1 MRRFVTGS
9 VLAALLAASA
19 SLTVLTQSAPL
30 TVAGAGPTGELN
42 QLKDANEIRVIFSE
56 PMVALGRVPS
66 NPTPSWIHIT
76 PAITGTFRWS
86 GTTVLIFTPDPATP
100 VPFASRYTVTVDTSA
115 TSIAGHALAAPYAFS
130 FTTPTVKLTSAR
142 WYRRSDRFDQ
152 PVVLAL
158 RFNQPVRADDIA
170 AHLSV
175 RYQPHPWSQPRV
187 SAVERARLAEIDPDG
202 LRRFDAKLA
211 TARDIAARTDP
222 VPVRVTTDWDQK
234 RFPPAPTLAVF
245 ETTGVPDP
253 GGWLQL
259 TLDRNA
265 TGVQGLEHPRA
276 DQRSTAELD
285 PVFFAMGFNCRTAC
299 NPSAYNAV
307 RFSGDLMASAFAG
320 ALTVTDISDPA
331 REQTIRPTSAVAP
344 ARLDRESAFGLED
357 AGFDRQPP
365 ARTFAYRLD
374 PSLAASDGQTLG
386 YPWIGIVENWHER
399 AFTSF
404 GDGHGV
410 WETAGGP
417 QLPFYARNYLDV
429 TQWLARLDPGG
440 LMPRI
445 LALQKDHFQDLPPGT
460 GTPRR
465 LNVTPD
471 ATQSFGLDLGSLL
484 STTGTG
490 LVWAGVQPGQAIP
503 QSRAVTQKPTSTIV
517 QVTNLGLTVKDSP
530 QSTLVF
536 VTRLDNGDPVAD
548 ARVSLINTANQTV
561 WRGTTGRDGVAMAP
575 ALPLRDPQRW
585 YEFAFIATAEKD
597 GDFAY
602 VGSDWNEG
610 IMPWDFGQPYQL
622 WEATDILRGSVF
634 TDRGVYRPGEQI
646 HVKAIVRTDA
656 PTGVR
661 LLPAGS
667 KLDIR
672 IVDSHNVDVD
682 RRTVAVNRWS
692 SAEWTWTVPA
702 DGTLGTYRIQ
712 ARPAG
717 SAPAPGNDVSARP
730 PGGDWLKQV
739 WGSFLVAAY
748 RRPDFRVDATLAAD
762 PPVAGAMLHATLDAR
777 YLFGSA
783 MARRPVRWS
792 VTRQPAFSVPNAVL
806 EKYPADKYA
815 FGYYPQAAARPNPRV
830 AGADATLDASGKLAV
845 DVASS
850 RDVDIAY
857 RYTFEGDVEDVS
869 RQHIAN
875 RATVV
880 VAPAP
885 WYIGLGRPAYFTDV
899 ATGTNVGVVAV
910 DRTGQ
915 AVPDVP
921 VTLTLLHVQWN
932 SVRHA
937 EGGGFYSWETQRL
950 ETPAGTWSITSE
962 ATPVSVH
969 IPISAG
975 GYYELRAVAH
985 DADGRTAR
993 TDTSFYG
1000 LGKGYTA
1007 WQRYDNNRIT
1017 LEPEKQTW
1025 KPGERARIMIQS
1037 PWESATALLTVEREG
1052 IRHYE
1057 RFALTST
1064 QQTVEVPITEAD
1076 IPNVFVSVLLV
1087 RGRTSNEPGADGSDP
1102 GKPAFRL
1109 GYTEL
1114 QVEDATKHL
1123 DVKVSADRAEYRPAN
1138 TAHVSVEAHDSTG
1151 RPAPGEVTLWAVDYG
1166 VLSLTN
1172 FRPPDVLHAIYAQK
1186 ALEVMTEDSR
1196 QRIVSRRVLTPK
1208 GANDGGGGGNESG
1221 VTGVRRDFRP
1231 LAFWLGSVVT
1241 GADGRATADVT
1252 LPESLTTYRI
1262 MAVAADAASR
1272 FGSADAE
1279 ITVTKPVTLVA
1290 AFPRFLDLGDHASFG
1305 GVVTN
1310 TLKTGGPASVTIR
1323 TLDPAV
1329 LAFTGGTSQSVQ
1341 LDAGGTEPVRFEA
1354 VARGVGTARVRM
1366 TVTLGR
1372 ESDAFETTLPV
1383 SAPAPLQTS
1392 AAFGD
1397 TLDHATER
1405 LAVPAGIVP
1414 ALGGLDVSLASTA
1427 LVGLGEG
1434 ARYLME
1440 YPYDCAEQ
1448 KASAALALALAA
1460 DLGDAFAMGRIA
1472 PADYRAKATTLL
1484 ADLPHYQCQDG
1495 GFGYWSGG
1503 CLYGDVYLTGYVLH
1517 VMHVADSLGM
1527 ASDATVT
1534 RRALDF
1540 LDRAMK
1546 AKQPDQV
1553 QWMPAWS
1560 AAEAFGVKV
1569 LTEYGRNEDSNI
1581 TRLTGMADRLP
1592 VFALSYLADAVAASG
1607 TRGPRYDDV
1616 VRRLVNA
1623 LRVEGDQAHVEEI
1636 DSDALWWLWNSNVR
1650 ATALVLD
1657 GFVRRGDAA
1666 DSVPQLV
1673 RWLLAARRNGRWGN
1687 TQENAAALESLVG
1700 YYKKF
1705 EAAPPDM
1712 AATVSLGTATLGTAS
1727 FRGRSSAAQQI
1738 RVAMPDLVRQ
1748 VAAGSERDLTISRA
1762 GTGHLYYSSRLQF
1775 APVKPPPPTDQ
1786 GIHVERRYERFVE
1799 NRPDAAGQPATSF
1812 SAGDLIRVTLTMTL
1826 PTERRFVAVTDA
1838 MPAGVEAVDSW
1849 FRTTASDLAKDASVS
1864 SDNQSWMTRYR
1875 RGGFDHIE
1883 KYDNRVVL
1891 FATRLSEGRHEFSY
1905 IVRATTAGTF
1915 NVAGTEAEEMYAPE
1929 VNGRSAPAVIVIR

>member
-1 MRRFVTGS
+1 MRRSVTGS
-9 VLAALLAASA
+9 MLVVALLAFA
-19 SLTVLTQSAPL
+19 SLTVRTQTAALTIA
-30 TVAGAGPTGELN
+30 AAGPTGELN
-42 QLKDANEIRVIFSE
+42 QLQDANEIRVIFSE

-66 NPTPSWIHIT
+66 NPTPPWIHIA
-76 PAITGTFRWS
+76 PAIAGSYRWS
-86 GTTVLIFTPDPATP
+86 GTTVLLFTPDPATP
-100 VPFASRYTVTVDTSA
+100 VPYGTRYTVTIDGSA
-115 TSIAGHALAAPYAFS
+115 ASVAGRVLGTPYSFA
-130 FTTPTVKLTSAR
+130 FTTPTVRLTSAR

-158 RFNQPVRADDIA
+158 TFNQPVRATDLA

-175 RYQPHPWSQPRV
+175 RYQPHGWNTPQL
-187 SAVERARLAEIDPDG
+187 AAAARARLAAVDPGG
-202 LRRFDAKLA
+202 LARFDAKVAAARA
-211 TARDIAARTDP
+211 TAARVDA
-222 VPVRVTTDWDQK
+222 VPIRVAVDWDQQ

-259 TLDRNA
+259 TLDRSA
-265 TGVQGLEHPRA
+265 TGVQGSEHPPA

-285 PVFFAMGFNCRTAC
+285 PVFFAMGFTCRTAC
-299 NPSAYNAV
+299 NPSAYNPV
-307 RFSGDLMASAFAG
+307 RFSGDLTARGFAG
-320 ALTVTDISDPA
+320 ALTVADVSDPA
-331 REQTIRPTSAVAP
+331 REETVRPTSAVA
-344 ARLDRESAFGLED
+344 ASQLDREDAFGLED

-386 YPWIGIVENWHER
+386 YPWIGIVETWHEP

-429 TQWLARLDPGG
+429 SQWLARLAPAD

-445 LALQKDHFQDLPPGT
+445 LALQKNHFQDLPPGT

-465 LNVTPD
+465 LNVTAD
-471 ATQSFGLDLGSLL
+471 ATQSYGLDLRSAL
-484 STTGTG
+484 SAAGTG
-490 LVWAGVQPGQAIP
+490 LVWAGVRPGQPIA
-503 QSRAVTQKPTSTIV
+503 QSKPVTQEATSTIV
-517 QVTNLGLTVKDSP
+517 QVTNLGITVKDSP
-530 QSTLVF
+530 ASTLIF
-536 VTRLDNGDPVAD
+536 VTRLDNGTPVAD
-548 ARVSLINTANQTV
+548 AHVSLINTSNTTI
-561 WRGTTGRDGVAMAP
+561 WRGSTGADGVAMAP
-575 ALPLRDPQRW
+575 ALPLRDPEQW

-597 GDFAY
+597 GDVAY

-622 WEATDILRGSVF
+622 WEATDILRGAVF
-634 TDRGVYRPGEQI
+634 TDRGVYRPGEEV

-656 PTGVR
+656 PTGIR

-682 RRTVAVNRWS
+682 RRTVTVNPWS
-692 SAEWTWTVPA
+692 SAEWTCTVPA
-702 DGTLGTYRIQ
+702 DGTLGTYRIE

-717 SAPAPGNDVSARP
+717 TAPQPGNDVSARP

-762 PPVAGAMLHATLDAR
+762 PPVAGTMLHATLNAR

-792 VTRQPAFSVPNAVL
+792 VTREPDFSVPNAVL
-806 EKYPADKYA
+806 ETYPQDTYV
-815 FGYYPQAAARPNPRV
+815 FGYDPEAASRPSPRI
-830 AGADATLDASGKLAV
+830 AGADATLDAGGKLAV

-850 RDVDIAY
+850 RDVDVAY

-875 RATVV
+875 RASVV

-885 WYIGLGRPAYFTDV
+885 WYIGVRRPDYFADV
-899 ATGTNVGVVAV
+899 ASGTNIDVVAV
-910 DRTGQ
+910 DRSGQ
-915 AVPDVP
+915 PVPGVP
-921 VTLTLLHVQWN
+921 VTVTLLHVQWN

-937 EGGGFYSWETQRL
+937 EGGGFYSWQTERL
-950 ETPAGTWSITSE
+950 ETPAGTWSVTSG
-962 ATPVSVH
+962 ATPVSLHVP
-969 IPISAG
+969 IPEG

-985 DADGRTAR
+985 DTAGRTAR
-993 TDTSFYG
+993 TDTDFYG

-1007 WQRYDNNRIT
+1007 WERSDNNRIT
-1017 LEPEKQTW
+1017 LEPERKTW

-1087 RGRTSNEPGADGSDP
+1087 RGRTSNDPGADGSDP

-1114 QVEDATKHL
+1114 QIEDATKHL

-1138 TAHVSVEAHDSTG
+1138 TAHVSVETHDWAG

-1172 FRPPDVLHAIYAQK
+1172 FSPPDVLHAIYAQK

-1208 GANDGGGGGNESG
+1208 GATDGGGGGSESG
-1221 VTGVRRDFRP
+1221 VTSVRRDFRP

-1241 GADGRATADVT
+1241 GADGHATASVT

-1262 MAVAADAASR
+1262 MAVAADASSR
-1272 FGSADAE
+1272 FGSADTE
-1279 ITVTKPVTLVA
+1279 ITVTKPVTLLA

-1310 TLKTGGPASVTIR
+1310 TLKTGGRASVTIR
-1323 TLDPAV
+1323 TLDPTV
-1329 LAFTGGTSQSVQ
+1329 LTFTGGTSQTVE
-1341 LDAGGTEPVRFEA
+1341 LDAGGTAPVRFDA

-1383 SAPAPLQTS
+1383 SAPAPLETS

-1397 TLDHATER
+1397 TLDRATER

-1414 ALGGLDVSLASTA
+1414 RVGGLNVNLASTA

-1434 ARYLME
+1434 ARYLMD

-1460 DLGDAFAMGRIA
+1460 DLGDAFAMGRVA

-1495 GFGYWSGG
+1495 GFGYWPGG
-1503 CLYGDVYLTGYVLH
+1503 CLYGDAYLTAYVLH

-1527 ASDATVT
+1527 ASDGSVI

-1540 LDRAMK
+1540 LDRVMK

-1553 QWMPAWS
+1553 QWMPAWG

-1569 LTEYGRNEDSNI
+1569 LTEYGRNEDSNL
-1581 TRLTGMADRLP
+1581 TRLTTMADRLP
-1592 VFALSYLADAVAASG
+1592 IFALSYLADGLAAAG
-1607 TRGPRYDDV
+1607 AHDARYGDL

-1623 LRVEGDQAHVEEI
+1623 LRVEGDQAHVEEL
-1636 DSDALWWLWNSNVR
+1636 DSPALRWLWNSNIR

-1657 GFVRRGDAA
+1657 GFVRRGDATGP
-1666 DSVPQLV
+1666 VPQLV

-1687 TQENAAALESLVG
+1687 TQENASALESLVA
-1700 YYKKF
+1700 YYKRF
-1705 EAAPPDM
+1705 ESVTPDM
-1712 AATVSLGTATLGTAS
+1712 SATVSLGTATLGTAS

-1738 RVAMPDLVRQ
+1738 RIAMPDLVRQ

-1762 GTGHLYYSSRLQF
+1762 GTGHLYYASRLQF
-1775 APVKPPPPTDQ
+1775 APSEPLPATDQ
-1786 GIHVERRYERFVE
+1786 GIHVERQYERFAE
-1799 NRPDAAGQPATSF
+1799 SNPGGPSQPATSF
-1812 SAGDLIRVTLTMTL
+1812 NAGDLIRVTLTVTL

-1849 FRTTASDLAKDASVS
+1849 FRTTASDLARDASVS
-1864 SDNQSWMTRYR
+1864 SDNQSWATRYQ

-1915 NVAGTEAEEMYAPE
+1915 GVAGTEVEEMYAPE
-1929 VNGRSAPAVIVIR
+1929 VHGRSAPAVIEIR